1 MDEPYGSS
9 ETLLPAP
16 VCSSMQ
22 ELDFDEN
29 FNMRTALHGAAAGQG
44 ESHDNFMGQSIS
56 AV

>member
-1 MDEPYGSS
+1 MDEPYGSP

-22 ELDFDEN
+22 ELDFNEN
-29 FNMRTALHGAAAGQG
+29 FNMRTALHGAAATQG